1 MLVVTSCLRRAFTF
15 IGARHKALV
24 LASVVGVLGLSGA
37 AALVPT
43 STAHA
48 AVLLQYQSGYY
59 LDNGWYCYGWANGM
73 YRCTH
78 RWHRAASGAVVSD
91 NPAWVPNS
99 ASAQKQAPVHRRAH
113 APVHHSAPAPVHHAA
128 PAPRVTSGGSVA
140 NQIKAVFGPYSGQAL
155 RVATCESGLNPNAV
169 NRSSGASGVFQFLA
183 SSWATTSY
191 AGYSRFNASA
201 NINAAHQVFVRDGY
215 SWREWSC
222 KP

>member
-1 MLVVTSCLRRAFTF
+1 VLVMTSCLRRAFTVF
-15 IGARHKALV
+15 RARRKALA

-43 STAHA
+43 STANA

-59 LDNGWYCYGWANGM
+59 LQNGWYCYGWDNGT

-78 RWHRAASGAVVSD
+78 HWHGAAGGGLVSD
-91 NPAWVPNS
+91 NPAWVPNGI
-99 ASAQKQAPVHRRAH
+99 SAQKP
-113 APVHHSAPAPVHHAA
+113 APVHHSAPAPVHRAAPAPVHHAA
-128 PAPRVTSGGSVA
+128 PAPRVASGGSVA
-140 NQIKAVFGPYSGQAL
+140 SQIKAVFGPYSAQAL

-201 NINAAHQVFVRDGY
+201 NIKAAYEVFVRDGH